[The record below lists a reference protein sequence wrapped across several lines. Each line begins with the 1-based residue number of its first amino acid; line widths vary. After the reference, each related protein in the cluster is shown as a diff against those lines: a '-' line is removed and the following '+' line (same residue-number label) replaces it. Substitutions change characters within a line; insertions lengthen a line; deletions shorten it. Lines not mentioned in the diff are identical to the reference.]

1 MSCHDRIDI
10 FEWIDIDKTSA
21 SMGFDMYHYWY
32 LLNKECKFQTYVCN
46 RCHDYLTISLKLS
59 VIALSKI

>member
-10 FEWIDIDKTSA
+10 FEWIDIDRTSA

-32 LLNKECKFQTYVCN
+32 LLNKEC
-46 RCHDYLTISLKLS
+46 
-59 VIALSKI
+59 